1 MVRSSQRLWWEPIWR
16 WSLWL
21 FTFGE
26 TFVLKPKDFK
36 FVAYL
41 SSCPILFI
49 PTSLK
54 VVWHSQLILSFNLV
68 CFDRV
73 TMWEFTRKKRN
84 FKGTTAKIFR
94 VSLRLEQLLSNLT
107 RPIWQNISLVKCKNS
122 IEGLISQNE
131 RRLEKKQNCCNC
143 TFGKF
148 FKMKRVFN
156 LKKTTLTKNWKD
168 QKERN
173 MLKKG
178 KKLFREIE
186 MIKTDFK

>member
-1 MVRSSQRLWWEPIWR
+1 MVRAQMAM
-16 WSLWL
+16 
-21 FTFGE
+21 
-26 TFVLKPKDFK
+26 K
-36 FVAYL
+36 FVTFYVWRNFRIKTKKFQVCCL
-41 SSCPILFI
+41 SILSDSCSIFFI

-178 KKLFREIE
+178 KNYFER
-186 MIKTDFK
+186 

>member
-1 MVRSSQRLWWEPIWR
+1 MVRSSQRLWWEPKWR

-21 FTFGE
+21 FKFGE
-26 TFVLKPKDFK
+26 TFVLKAKNFK

-68 CFDRV
+68 CFNRV

-178 KKLFREIE
+178 KNYFER
-186 MIKTDFK
+186 

>member
-1 MVRSSQRLWWEPIWR
+1 MVRAQMAM
-16 WSLWL
+16 
-21 FTFGE
+21 
-26 TFVLKPKDFK
+26 K
-36 FVAYL
+36 FVTFYVWRNFRIKTVCCL
-41 SSCPILFI
+41 SILSDSCPIFFI

-68 CFDRV
+68 CFNRV

-148 FKMKRVFN
+148 FQDETSF
-156 LKKTTLTKNWKD
+156 
-168 QKERN
+168 
-173 MLKKG
+173 
-178 KKLFREIE
+178 
-186 MIKTDFK
+186 

>member
-1 MVRSSQRLWWEPIWR
+1 MTLFKQTCFKDQQTAIWNAEACDGKIQSKAMVRAQMAM
-16 WSLWL
+16 
-21 FTFGE
+21 
-26 TFVLKPKDFK
+26 K
-36 FVAYL
+36 FVTFYVWRNFYIKTKKFQVCCL
-41 SSCPILFI
+41 SILSDSCPIFFI

-68 CFDRV
+68 CFHRV

-148 FKMKRVFN
+148 FQDETSF
-156 LKKTTLTKNWKD
+156 
-168 QKERN
+168 
-173 MLKKG
+173 
-178 KKLFREIE
+178 
-186 MIKTDFK
+186 

>member
-1 MVRSSQRLWWEPIWR
+1 MVRSSQRLWWEPKWR

-26 TFVLKPKDFK
+26 TFVLKP

-41 SSCPILFI
+41 SSAILALFFFI

-68 CFDRV
+68 CFNRV

-148 FKMKRVFN
+148 FQDETSF
-156 LKKTTLTKNWKD
+156 
-168 QKERN
+168 
-173 MLKKG
+173 
-178 KKLFREIE
+178 
-186 MIKTDFK
+186 